1 MKAIVYQ
8 GDGKLSCQSGVPDPE
23 ILFPTDVILKVEKAG
38 ICGSDLHQLQ
48 GRDPL
53 RIGATFGHEVAGTVC
68 DVGSEVADFKVGDRV
83 FSPFSVSCGRGF
95 FCQHGLTARCNHWQ
109 VFGHDDG
116 RPGGDPRA
124 LGGAQA
130 EFARVPHADHSL
142 IAVPDEMGFAEAI
155 FLADNFST
163 GWSGV
168 QQARQLCQGPLET
181 LVVMGCGVVGLS
193 AVCAATYLNIP
204 HVIAIDPV
212 QYRREM
218 APSVRS
224 GTGQLTHLSLPEA
237 QSLIADQ
244 CGDRHGVDAVVEAV
258 GRQTALQ
265 QAFELIRPFGTICSI
280 GMHTEPSPIS
290 PGDEY
295 GKNAIRA
302 TGRASVRT
310 TVQEILGLREQG
322 FELPVETLTS
332 DDAIPFEEVQ
342 SAYERF
348 GSRQQGCFKLML
360 EP

>member
-8 GDGKLSCQSGVPDPE
+8 GDGKLSCQSGIPDPE

-53 RIGATFGHEVAGTVC
+53 RIGATFGHEVAGIVC
-68 DVGSEVADFKVGDRV
+68 EVGSEVADFKVGDRV
-83 FSPFSVSCGRGF
+83 FSPFSISCGQCF
-95 FCQHGLTARCNHWQ
+95 FCQHGLTARCHQWQ

-116 RPGGDPRA
+116 RAGGDPRA

-142 IAVPDEMGFAEAI
+142 VALPDEMGFAEAI

-168 QQARQLCQGPLET
+168 RQAIQLCQGPLET

-193 AVCAATYLNIP
+193 AICAATYLNIP
-204 HVIAIDPV
+204 NVIAIDPV
-212 QYRREM
+212 RYRRDM
-218 APSVRS
+218 ALDVRS
-224 GTGQLTHLSLPEA
+224 GNGKLNSLSLPEA
-237 QSLIADQ
+237 QSFIADL
-244 CGDRHGVDAVVEAV
+244 CRDRNGVDAVVEAV
-258 GRQTALQ
+258 GRRAALKE
-265 QAFELIRPFGTICSI
+265 AFDLIRPFGTICSI
-280 GMHTEPSPIS
+280 GMHTEPSPIG

-310 TVQEILGLREQG
+310 VVEEILSLRAEG
-322 FELPVETLTS
+322 FELPIDALIT
-332 DDAIPFEEVQ
+332 DDAIPFEDVQ

-348 GSRQQGCFKLML
+348 GSREEGCFKLML